1 MKTLRYLLM
10 AVAALGLF
18 AGAAQAQDYI
28 GKFNLP
34 IETQWGKAVLPAG
47 NYTLEHNSMRRPDLV
62 TVRGEKETIMTLP
75 ASQSFQADRSQKSAL
90 VLARMK
96 GKTVVRTLVLAELGM
111 EFYYPWP
118 KGERIRIAEGPVLIQ
133 RVPITRVGR

>member
-1 MKTLRYLLM
+1 MKTIRYLLM

-18 AGAAQAQDYI
+18 ASVAQAQDYL
-28 GKFNLP
+28 GKFTLP
-34 IETQWGKAVLPAG
+34 VETQWGKAVLPVG
-47 NYTLEHNSMRRPDLV
+47 NYTLEHNSLRRSDLV
-62 TVRGEKETIMTLP
+62 TIRNEKETVMAI
-75 ASQSFQADRSQKSAL
+75 AVSQAWNADRSQKSAL

-111 EFYYPWP
+111 EFIYPWP

-133 RVPITRVGR
+133 RIPIIRVGK

>member
-1 MKTLRYLLM
+1 MKTIRYLLM

-18 AGAAQAQDYI
+18 AGVAQAQDYL
-28 GKFNLP
+28 GKFTLP
-34 IETQWGKAVLPAG
+34 IEAQWGKALLPAG
-47 NYTLEHNSMRRPDLV
+47 NYTLEHNSLRRSDLV
-62 TVRGEKETIMTLP
+62 TIRNEKETVMAI
-75 ASQSFQADRSQKSAL
+75 AVSQAWNADRSQKSAL

-111 EFYYPWP
+111 EFIYPWP

-133 RVPITRVGR
+133 RIPIIRVGK